1 MIEEK
6 LVRKTTTDEEEKRIK
21 SYNIV
26 KAKSSCDQLQSNS
39 EIESNY
45 VINTIA
51 KSILGKTNYYD
62 IAWEVVVNITSYLNC
77 EDCVIYLIRED
88 GKYMEQLAAFGN
100 KVNMD
105 WKHGIP
111 QIPEERYNNDGR
123 ISIIAWGWVKMN

>member
-6 LVRKTTTDEEEKRIK
+6 LVRKTTTDEEEIRIK

-26 KAKSSCDQLQSNS
+26 KAKSSSDQLKSNID
-39 EIESNY
+39 IESNY